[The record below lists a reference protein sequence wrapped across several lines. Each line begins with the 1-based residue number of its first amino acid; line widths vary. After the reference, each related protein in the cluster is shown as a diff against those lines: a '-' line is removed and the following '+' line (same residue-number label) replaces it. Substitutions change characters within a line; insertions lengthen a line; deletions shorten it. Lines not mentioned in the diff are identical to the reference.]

1 MSFKKCKSG
10 FLFLKF
16 SCKSLKLFVWILFLV
31 AVFIPSHAI
40 RRLLQSFFSM
50 RLPLFLS
57 PFMATSHPDSVG
69 VPCTFQLLNPCHSHR
84 GIPNCGFWLVII
96 CLAFKLNLSM
106 SASDNVV
113 STSAVL
119 LLLLNHWYFFELFI
133 ELCFLSIHPIRLC
146 KHESRV
152 IVTKCSIHCSQSLQL
167 GLFFT
172 HWTLG
177 PAHFSMGNAFPHK
190 PAFESAENKSA
201 EWSLAV
207 KFCCN
212 LWCVLQ

>member
-1 MSFKKCKSG
+1 M
-10 FLFLKF
+10 
-16 SCKSLKLFVWILFLV
+16 

-40 RRLLQSFFSM
+40 KWLLQSFFSM

-106 SASDNVV
+106 SASDNVL

-119 LLLLNHWYFFELFI
+119 LLRLNHWYFFWVVYWT
-133 ELCFLSIHPIRLC
+133 LCFLSIHPIRLC

-167 GLFFT
+167 GLLFT
-172 HWTLG
+172 HWTLR
-177 PAHFSMGNAFPHK
+177 PAHFSMWNAFPHK
-190 PAFESAENKSA
+190 PVFESAENKSA

-207 KFCCN
+207 KFCHN